1 MDSFSTKSQMD
12 MVFTDFKKAFDSV
25 DGIDHSLLIQKLKK
39 WIL

>member
-12 MVFTDFKKAFDSV
+12 MVFTDFEKAFANV
-25 DGIDHSLLIQKLKK
+25 DGIDHSLLIQKFKK